1 MYDGLRVECV
11 SKEDGGYYTDIC
23 TLRYGILLSRSF
35 SNYVSAL
42 WEKSTRTAA
51 WLVTRSYVASL
62 TSIIRMVMLLL
73 SLDLPDPQL
82 VLQAGGYVIR
92 SLERS
97 QSFKTSR
104 AITPEPNM
112 VQYSSAVEMN
122 TSIIF
127 ARLSCPSRC

>member
-1 MYDGLRVECV
+1 
-11 SKEDGGYYTDIC
+11 
-23 TLRYGILLSRSF
+23 
-35 SNYVSAL
+35 
-42 WEKSTRTAA
+42 
-51 WLVTRSYVASL
+51 
-62 TSIIRMVMLLL
+62 MVMLLL